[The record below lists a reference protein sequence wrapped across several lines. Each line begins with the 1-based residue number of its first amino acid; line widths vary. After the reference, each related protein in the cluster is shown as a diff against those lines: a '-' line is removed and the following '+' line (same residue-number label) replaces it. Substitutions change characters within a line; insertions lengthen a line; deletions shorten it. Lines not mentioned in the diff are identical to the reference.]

1 MALRLLLFSSDSDIA
16 LVLGNLLAESD
27 MQVESCSEM
36 LISLEKLT
44 RGNFDL
50 IVVDWD
56 DGAEANF
63 LLKTARELKST
74 RECLAMALVSDPA
87 SAASAVQAGAHGI
100 LNKPIVPEQVQE
112 TLATIRELIAS
123 RQNGGVGAA
132 SIAKP
137 EASARAQRNDPVEPM
152 SQEPPPPTQPTGEAK
167 QRFLSRKPRELP
179 SLAPLSETPKQVE
192 GGKGT
197 LFSSFPDSPEPR
209 ARKVPAK
216 PYRQSGK
223 RIAATL
229 VLLFAA
235 ALAYIWAPGS
245 SYLDRLG
252 SLARRVFINKE
263 APQQPVQS
271 AEDNGTVADS
281 GNSSASG
288 AYKIPSQTPAAP
300 AIEDSSDDSSS
311 DIQVIPVMNSSDSSG
326 STTTVVQPAS
336 SEAQAQP
343 DGAQGEAAPAAPAVS
358 NSAPPSL
365 PSAHAAAHRPRPST
379 TAGESG
385 AQLPSSLNL
394 SNPINPMQT
403 AAAPVFSGALTPV
416 VVPEETAKQL
426 LVNEV
431 PPSYPGQALRAG
443 LQGAVVL
450 QALIAR
456 DGSVRDVTLVRGS
469 FVFARAAVEAVK
481 QWQYKP
487 YLFNGQAVEVQTLV
501 TVNFRLPASSSIPG
515 KSSAGSAPTQGPS
528 RP

>member
-36 LISLEKLT
+36 LVSLEKLT

-56 DGAEANF
+56 DGAEADF

-100 LNKPIVPEQVQE
+100 LNKPVVPDQVQE
-112 TLATIRELIAS
+112 TLATIRELIAA
-123 RQNGGVGAA
+123 RQNGGVVAA

-137 EASARAQRNDPVEPM
+137 EASARAQRNDLVEPTN
-152 SQEPPPPTQPTGEAK
+152 QESPPPTQPTGEAK

-179 SLAPLSETPKQVE
+179 SLAPLSETPKPVE

-197 LFSSFPDSPEPR
+197 LFSSFPDNPEPR
-209 ARKVPAK
+209 ARKAPAK
-216 PYRQSGK
+216 PYRKSGK
-223 RIAATL
+223 RTAAVL
-229 VLLFAA
+229 VLLLAA
-235 ALAYIWAPGS
+235 ALVYIWAPGS

-252 SLARRVFINKE
+252 LLARRVFINKE

-271 AEDNGTVADS
+271 VEDNGTVADS

-288 AYKIPSQTPAAP
+288 AQTPAAP
-300 AIEDSSDDSSS
+300 AIEDSRDDSSS
-311 DIQVIPVMNSSDSSG
+311 DIQVIPVMNSTDSSG
-326 STTTVVQPAS
+326 STTTVVPPAS
-336 SEAQAQP
+336 SEGQAQP
-343 DGAQGEAAPAAPAVS
+343 DGAPGEAAPGAPTVS

-365 PSAHAAAHRPRPST
+365 PSAYAAAHRPRPST

-385 AQLPSSLNL
+385 AQLPRSLNL

-469 FVFARAAVEAVK
+469 FALARAAVEAVK

-487 YLFNGQAVEVQTLV
+487 YVLNGQTVEVQTLV

-515 KSSAGSAPTQGPS
+515 KSSAGSAPPQGPS

>member
-123 RQNGGVGAA
+123 RQNGGVVAA

-152 SQEPPPPTQPTGEAK
+152 SQEPPPPPQPTGEVK
-167 QRFLSRKPRELP
+167 QRFLSRTPRELP

-197 LFSSFPDSPEPR
+197 LFSSFPDSPEPGT
-209 ARKVPAK
+209 RKVPAK
-216 PYRQSGK
+216 PYRKSGK
-223 RIAATL
+223 RIAAAL
-229 VLLFAA
+229 VLLCAA

-263 APQQPVQS
+263 APQQP
-271 AEDNGTVADS
+271 APEDNGTVADS

-288 AYKIPSQTPAAP
+288 AYKIPSQTPVAP
-300 AIEDSSDDSSS
+300 AIEDSSDDSPSN
-311 DIQVIPVMNSSDSSG
+311 IQVIPVMNSSDSSG
-326 STTTVVQPAS
+326 STTTVAQPAS

-365 PSAHAAAHRPRPST
+365 PSAPAAAHRPRPST

-487 YLFNGQAVEVQTLV
+487 YVFNGQAVEVQTLV
-501 TVNFRLPASSSIPG
+501 TVNFRLPASSSIPS